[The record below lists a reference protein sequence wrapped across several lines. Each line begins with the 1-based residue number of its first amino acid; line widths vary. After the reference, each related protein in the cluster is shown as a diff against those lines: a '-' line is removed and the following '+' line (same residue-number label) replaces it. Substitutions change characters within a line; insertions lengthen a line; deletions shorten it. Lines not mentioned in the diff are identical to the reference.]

1 VALVVV
7 DVTSAGLVGRDAE
20 LGALDRLLRDVRHR
34 GAAVLVR
41 GEAGIGKSA
50 LLRHVDETAAA
61 RGLRVLRTTGVES
74 EAALPFAGLHQ
85 LVRSL
90 LARLPSLPAP
100 QRRALEAAFGMTDD
114 AAPEFFLI
122 GLAVLN
128 LISDSAT
135 DQPLLLLVDDAHWLD
150 RPSNDVLGFVARRVE
165 SEAVV
170 VVAAQRDGFPPV
182 VCGPAVEEHHLDRL
196 DARSAADVLARRA
209 PQLDPVERGRLLDVA
224 AGNPLALVE
233 LPLRHG
239 GDDCA
244 PLTLTARLEHAFADR
259 LAGLP
264 AVTRDLLLVAALED
278 EGDLGE
284 SLAAAC
290 ALRGDHVTAQALVPA
305 VEVGLVA
312 IDGRE
317 LLFRHPLVR
326 HAVRQQS
333 TVAERQRAH
342 LALARTLPEPDRQ
355 VWHRAAAAD
364 LPDDALAAELEAAGA
379 RAQRRGGV
387 AAAQAALER
396 AARLSADPAQRMRR
410 YLQAAELAFDWGR
423 PDVVDRLLAE
433 TAALDVPA
441 RERTRMAVIRE
452 NFDEGIHDVRAG
464 TRRLTEVGAAAAAD
478 GRTDQA
484 LRFLQA
490 ASLRCWWADPGAPAR
505 ARLLE
510 VVEQAL
516 EPDDV
521 LALEVL
527 GYVAPFDRGAV
538 VLERLHAASSGALDT
553 GRARAA
559 GFAASV
565 VGDLPLAVELLTSAL
580 PGLRADG
587 RLGLLGRALTV
598 QAWSALHAGRFDL
611 AATAADEAVRLAADS
626 EQPLMR
632 AVALVV
638 QSVVAAFRGAE
649 DVDERLAE
657 AARLGLQVRSNA
669 VLAVVQFARGVV
681 ALNRG
686 SHQEAWEELVRL
698 ADPADPAHHPVVHS
712 FAVGDLVEAAVHSG
726 HRAEVE
732 PLVAHLEGVAART
745 QSPVLHVGLRY
756 GRALLAQEDEAEA
769 VLAAALG
776 ADLAAWP
783 FARARLQLAHGAW
796 LRRSRRPADSR
807 APLRAARDAFDA
819 LGAVAWGDRAR
830 QELRA
835 AGEQSRPRTPQAR
848 EQLSPQEQLIAQLAA
863 QGLTNREIGARL
875 YLSHRTVG
883 THLHRIFPKL
893 GITSRVALGA
903 AIGPEPAP
911 SAVGGTVI

>member
-1 VALVVV
+1 MDGTPVC
-7 DVTSAGLVGRDAE
+7 LVGRDAE
-20 LGALDRLLRDVRHR
+20 VEALDRLLRDVRHR
-34 GAAVLVR
+34 GAAVVVR

-50 LLRHVDETAAA
+50 LLRHIGEAATAQ
-61 RGLRVLRTTGVES
+61 GLRVLRTTGVES
-74 EAALPFAGLHQ
+74 EAALPFAALHQ

-90 LARLPSLPAP
+90 LDRLPSLPGP
-100 QRRALEAAFGMTDD
+100 QRGALEAAFGMSEA
-114 AAPEFFLI
+114 AAPEPFLI
-122 GLAVLN
+122 GLAALN
-128 LISDSAT
+128 LLSDSAA
-135 DQPLLLLVDDAHWLD
+135 DQPLLLVVDDAHWLD
-150 RPSNDVLGFVARRVE
+150 DPSAAVLGFVARRLE

-182 VCGPAVEEHHLDRL
+182 LSGPALEEHHLQRL
-196 DARSAADVLARRA
+196 DAGPAAEVLARRA
-209 PQLDPVERGRLLDVA
+209 PQLDTVDRGRLLAVA

-233 LPLRHG
+233 LPLQNAR
-239 GDDCA
+239 DDCA

-259 LAGLP
+259 LPGLP
-264 AVTRDLLLVAALED
+264 GVTRDLLLVAALED
-278 EGDLGE
+278 EGALGE
-284 SLAAAC
+284 SLAAAG
-290 ALRGDHVTAQALVPA
+290 ALRGEEVTAEALVPA
-305 VEVGLVA
+305 VEVGLVVT
-312 IDGRE
+312 DGSE
-317 LLFRHPLVR
+317 LHFRHPLVR
-326 HAVRQQS
+326 HAIRQQA
-333 TVAERQRAH
+333 TVAERQRVH
-342 LALARTLPEPDRQ
+342 LAWARTLPEPDRR
-355 VWHRAAAAD
+355 VWHRAAAAGA
-364 LPDDALAAELEAAGA
+364 PDDALATELEEAGA

-387 AAAQAALER
+387 AAAQAAVER
-396 AARLSADPAQRMRR
+396 AARLSADPEQRMRR
-410 YLQAAELAFDWGR
+410 YLRAAELAFEWGR

-433 TAALDVPA
+433 TATLDVPV
-441 RERTRMAVIRE
+441 RERARLTVIRE
-452 NFDEGIHDVRAG
+452 NFEEGIHDVRAG
-464 TRRLTEVGAAAAAD
+464 TRRLTEVAAAAAAD

-516 EPDDV
+516 DQDV

-538 VLERLHAASSGALDT
+538 LLERLHALSSGPLDPA
-553 GRARAA
+553 RARAA

-587 RLGLLGRALTV
+587 RLGLVGRALTV
-598 QAWSALHAGRFDL
+598 QAWSALHVGRFDL
-611 AATAADEAVRLAADS
+611 AATAAEEAVRLAADS

-638 QSVVAAFRGAE
+638 SSVVTVVHGAD
-649 DVDERLAE
+649 DVEERLAE
-657 AARLGLQVRSNA
+657 AARLGLQVDSNA
-669 VLAVVQFARGVV
+669 VLAVVQFARGVI

-686 SHQEAWEELVRL
+686 LHQEAWEELARL
-698 ADPADPAHHPVVHS
+698 ADPSGPAHHPVVHS
-712 FAVGDLVEAAVHSG
+712 YAVGDLVEAAVHSG
-726 HRAEVE
+726 HRVEVE
-732 PLVAHLEGVAART
+732 PLVADLEEIAART
-745 QSPVLHVGLRY
+745 RSPALHVGLRY
-756 GRALLAQEDEAEA
+756 ARALLAPDEQAEE
-769 VLAAALG
+769 VLADALG

-783 FARARLQLAHGAW
+783 FARARLQLAQGSW
-796 LRRSRRPADSR
+796 LRRNRRPAESR

-835 AGEQSRPRTPQAR
+835 SGEQSRPRTPEAR
-848 EQLSPQEQLIAQLAA
+848 EQLSPQEQLIAGLAA

-903 AIGPEPAP
+903 AIGAGSAP
-911 SAVGGTVI
+911 